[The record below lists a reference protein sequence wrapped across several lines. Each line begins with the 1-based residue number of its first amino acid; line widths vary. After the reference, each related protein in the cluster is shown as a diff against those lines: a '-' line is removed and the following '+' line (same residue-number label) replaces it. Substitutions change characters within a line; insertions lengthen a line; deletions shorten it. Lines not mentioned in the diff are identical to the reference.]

1 MDTSEP
7 LPKRSEKTRTAILDA
22 AEVEFAEHGFNG
34 ARIDAIAATSGH
46 NKTLIFRYFGDKL
59 ALYAEVLKRVDKQ
72 AGEPLLQILA
82 PLLGDETILSDAI
95 KFRQFFKAALAT
107 FFDYMTA
114 HPRVMHMILWE
125 HAGGWQTYVRVALIL
140 RSKALTGSRPSPPKP
155 GPPGCSARTWI
166 CPSCSCWPS
175 RSAGPTPP
183 PCLSTSWSC
192 QAAISPL
199 PPRWRVRV
207 PRSSISSLPASCP
220 IHRIKTPANS

>member
-125 HAGGWQTYVRVALIL
+125 HAGGWQTYVRVALIFKVEGFD
-140 RSKALTGSRPSPPKP
+140 RFEAFTSKAYPTSLPFYQLVM
-155 GPPGCSARTWI
+155 
-166 CPSCSCWPS
+166 PS
-175 RSAGPTPP
+175 RDLASPAALARARAQIVDFILAGFMPD
-183 PCLSTSWSC
+183 S
-192 QAAISPL
+192 QD
-199 PPRWRVRV
+199 
-207 PRSSISSLPASCP
+207 
-220 IHRIKTPANS
+220 